1 MEKPDNSLQLHWLY
15 RPKNRSKLWWGFAFI
30 LAITILA
37 QIYIH
42 VHAYFTVDGWFG
54 FHAIFGFVACAGMV
68 LFAKLLGFLLKR
80 AEDYYDDD

>member
-1 MEKPDNSLQLHWLY
+1 MEKTESRQQLHWLY
-15 RPKNRSKLWWGFAFI
+15 RPENRPKLWWGFALV
-30 LAITILA
+30 LAVTVFA

-54 FHAIFGFVACAGMV
+54 FHALYGFVACAGMV

-80 AEDYYDDD
+80 AEGYYDDD